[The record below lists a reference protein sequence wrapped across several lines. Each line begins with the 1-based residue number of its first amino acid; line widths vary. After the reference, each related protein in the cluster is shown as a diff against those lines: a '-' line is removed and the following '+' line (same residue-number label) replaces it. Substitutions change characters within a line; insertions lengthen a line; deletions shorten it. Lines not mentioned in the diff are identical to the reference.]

1 MTASLS
7 SRPWIYGWKV
17 EYEETYQGRRVVVTT
32 TEGTEGTWTSQVEFL
47 DDGERVAVADAERQ
61 THTSEDEAR
70 RAGFSAAAAA
80 IDRARASQGK
90 P

>member
-1 MTASLS
+1 M
-7 SRPWIYGWKV
+7 R
-17 EYEETYQGRRVVVTT
+17 YEESYQGRRVVVTT
-32 TEGTEGTWTSQVEFL
+32 AQDPEGTWTARAEFL
-47 DDGERVAVADAERQ
+47 DDGEKVPVEGSAQEAHA
-61 THTSEDEAR
+61 SEQKAR

>member
-1 MTASLS
+1 M
-7 SRPWIYGWKV
+7 R
-17 EYEETYQGRRVVVTT
+17 YEESYQGRHVVVTT
-32 TEGTEGTWTSQVEFL
+32 TQEPEGTWTARAEFL
-47 DDGERVAVADAERQ
+47 DDGERVPVDRGAQEAHA
-61 THTSEDEAR
+61 SEEDAR